1 MQDTRP
7 CAALADYQ
15 RDLYRCFTRS
25 RDALFDLCDALAT
38 AQSPSS
44 FVHLALAP
52 CDQRRF
58 SSLYQALTDGK
69 IDHAALRGLAVRT
82 TRRPAY
88 GERLLLAVD
97 ASTVPRPYA
106 RTSPDR
112 TLVQVPTQGHM
123 LPHGGTLTRPGWA
136 YSCLAVVPST
146 PSTWTHTLDTA
157 RIPSDATAT
166 TVGAAQL
173 AVLVPL
179 LSVRPL
185 CLADGGYSTVGW
197 LQATAALP
205 LDQLIRA
212 ATTRVLYRSA
222 PPPTGKAGRP
232 RLDGARF
239 KGSDPT
245 THGTPDQTWTGTEA
259 GGTRVTVRAWSGL
272 HLRQARAIPLTVLC
286 RTRHTAQGPVH
297 LWLWWVGGSP
307 PPLAQ
312 IGALYA
318 ARFGIEHGFKADK
331 GELLWTTPH
340 LRTPEQMD
348 TWTALVAAVHH
359 EVGLA
364 RPLAQAHRLPGEAAD
379 RPLSFSQVR
388 RDLPRLFT
396 HCGSPA
402 AAPRPR
408 GKSPGRA
415 PGLSPPRAPHH
426 PIICKGSRKRTTPAR
441 PR

>member
-1 MQDTRP
+1 MENTP
-7 CAALADYQ
+7 VWTALADY
-15 RDLYRCFTRS
+15 RTALYQCLLRG
-25 RDALFDLCDALAT
+25 RDATFDLCDALAT
-38 AQSPSS
+38 AQSASS

-52 CDQRRF
+52 CYQRRF
-58 SSLYQALTDGK
+58 SSLYQALTNGK
-69 IDHAALRGLAVRT
+69 IEHAALRRLAVRSA
-82 TRRPAY
+82 PVPPP

-97 ASTVPRPYA
+97 ASTIARPYA

-112 TLVQVPTQGHM
+112 TLVQVPAQGHV
-123 LPHGGTLTRPGWA
+123 LPHGGTLTRPGWS
-136 YSCLAVVPST
+136 YSCVAVVPST
-146 PSTWTHTLDTA
+146 PRAWTPTLATA

-166 TVGAAQL
+166 TVGAIQL

-179 LSVRPL
+179 LPLRPL

-212 ATTRVLYRSA
+212 ATTRVLYRPA
-222 PPPTGKAGRP
+222 PPPTGQRGRP
-232 RLDGARF
+232 CLDGARF
-239 KGSDPT
+239 KGSDPA
-245 THGTPDQTWTGTEA
+245 THGTPDQTWAGTEA
-259 GGTRVTVRAWSGL
+259 GNTPVRVRAWSAL
-272 HLRQARAIPLTVLC
+272 HLRQARDIPLTVLC
-286 RTRHTAQGPVH
+286 RTRYTMHGPVH
-297 LWLWWVGGSP
+297 LWLWWVGGP
-307 PPLAQ
+307 LPPLDQ

-331 GELLWTTPH
+331 GELLWATPH

-348 TWTALVAAVHH
+348 TWTALVAAVHN

-364 RPLAQAHRLPGEAAD
+364 RPLAQAHRLPWEAAD
-379 RPLSFSQVR
+379 RPLSFAQVR
-388 RDLPRLFT
+388 RDLPRLFVQ
-396 HCGSPA
+396 CGSPA

-415 PGLSPPRAPHH
+415 PGLSPPRAPRH
-426 PIICKGSRKRTTPAR
+426 PVIHKGSRKRATPAH